1 MQRFQCVLWQCL
13 EEVTCETRP
22 CALFHPPCTISHQH
36 SGIMELT
43 QRHSLRMH
51 SCTLCLLA
59 GEGLPSLSSSYAIS
73 VDFSFGVRPSLHPCL
88 PSSPPSFR
96 VSSNFSLCPL
106 PGSWLVVSR
115 FSISFKAHPVLTK
128 LAVRCL
134 ILSITD
140 NVIFHGPVF
149 PQPVQSHQRAFNEN
163 CTKDI
168 KDFPLLSSLKQAAV
182 WFCRAAVNRSANST
196 KPIIKLWRSSTYPL
210 LALIHTII
218 FHLHVYCI
226 CNVHCATTL
235 LVNCPWNY
243 FSQQPFP

>member
-128 LAVRCL
+128 LAVKCL

-140 NVIFHGPVF
+140 NVIF
-149 PQPVQSHQRAFNEN
+149 
-163 CTKDI
+163 
-168 KDFPLLSSLKQAAV
+168 
-182 WFCRAAVNRSANST
+182 
-196 KPIIKLWRSSTYPL
+196 LWP
-210 LALIHTII
+210 
-218 FHLHVYCI
+218 CI
-226 CNVHCATTL
+226 PTT
-235 LVNCPWNY
+235 CSITPEG
-243 FSQQPFP
+243 F

>member
-1 MQRFQCVLWQCL
+1 MLWY
-13 EEVTCETRP
+13 TRTRAFAWQYIAKTNAKHDNLVQP
-22 CALFHPPCTISHQH
+22 ASMCSMAVFRGGHLWDPPLCPVSPTLHNITPALWHNGAF
-36 SGIMELT
+36 T

-140 NVIFHGPVF
+140 IVIFPW
-149 PQPVQSHQRAFNEN
+149 S
-163 CTKDI
+163 
-168 KDFPLLSSLKQAAV
+168 
-182 WFCRAAVNRSANST
+182 
-196 KPIIKLWRSSTYPL
+196 
-210 LALIHTII
+210 
-218 FHLHVYCI
+218 CI
-226 CNVHCATTL
+226 PTT
-235 LVNCPWNY
+235 CSITPEG
-243 FSQQPFP
+243 F